1 MTTVGARLNRLVQ
14 EREHDTYKAK
24 GKLSE
29 PTVCPSCKAV
39 YHKGHWQWLD
49 TPSGATEHK
58 CPACQRI
65 EDRVPCGY
73 VTISGEF
80 YQQHKDEI
88 MSLIRNKENREKTGH
103 PLNRIMDIVEANG
116 GLEITTTDMH
126 LPRDI
131 GVALE
136 HAYEGD
142 LDYHYEA
149 ESNILRVK
157 WSR

>member
-1 MTTVGARLNRLVQ
+1 MTTVGARLNRLV
-14 EREHDTYKAK
+14 EEKVHDTYTIKK
-24 GKLSE
+24 KLSE
-29 PTVCPSCKAV
+29 PTVCPSCNAV

-49 TPSGATEHK
+49 VPNNAEEHK
-58 CPACQRI
+58 CPACLRI
-65 EDRVPCGY
+65 EDKVPCGY
-73 VTISGEF
+73 ITISGDF
-80 YQQHKDEI
+80 YRQHKDEI
-88 MSLIRNKENREKTGH
+88 MGLIRNKENREKTGH
-103 PLNRIMDIVEANG
+103 PLNRIMDMIETDN

-136 HAYEGD
+136 HAYDGT

-149 ESNILRVK
+149 GSNILRVK

>member
-1 MTTVGARLNRLVQ
+1 MTTVSARLNRLI
-14 EREHDTYKAK
+14 EEKEHDTYKTK
-24 GKLSE
+24 GKLTE
-29 PTVCPSCKAV
+29 PSACPSCNAV

-49 TPSGATEHK
+49 VPSDASQHK
-58 CPACQRI
+58 CPACLRI
-65 EDRVPCGY
+65 EDKVPCGY
-73 VTISGEF
+73 VSISGEF

-88 MSLIRNKENREKTGH
+88 LRLIRNKENREKTGH
-103 PLNRIMDIVEANG
+103 PLNRIMDIVETDD

-136 HAYEGD
+136 HAYKGD

-149 ESNILRVK
+149 GSNILRVK